1 LQPNTAIF
9 LKSYDP
15 ENKEDKSLGENIF
28 DKFLVV
34 YICFFICINLIN
46 FSYVTF
52 LMCLYYI
59 DPNGE
64 LCKYLKGVAEAED
77 VQSYVKTNAFGLP
90 AITNTHTD
98 WIYYSRIRYRAG
110 NKIRL
115 YIMDELN
122 YI

>member
-1 LQPNTAIF
+1 MY
-9 LKSYDP
+9 K
-15 ENKEDKSLGENIF
+15 
-28 DKFLVV
+28 
-34 YICFFICINLIN
+34 NLIN